1 MASHADLEAMR
12 QMMANEFMLKLNE
25 ERSRYE
31 AGMSEIRKMV
41 VDLAQ
46 TRGSGGAAAEK
57 LDHQAARILKPKE
70 WKIDGDRDV
79 LVLGAEIKAYLTGL
93 HREGEELYE
102 VNMTS
107 EIDEDLLPEHH
118 QEMSKHLGLL
128 LQTTVKGSARDVI
141 ATTPICKGLTMW
153 RKLIQFASPRT
164 AADRTAAMELIQR
177 PKSAKTEKELVGSIQ
192 SWIKLV
198 KEYETRFEAIL
209 DAVLIN
215 GVKELVPDDFYRTNL
230 RGKTWSNVWEMLR
243 AVDFILKDT
252 RVRDVST
259 LRTTPKKEE
268 QPVPMELDS
277 LRKSQAGHDWSHDEE
292 SCDDLGAMYNDSEWG
307 YRNGRWHRK
316 QSDIKGKGKGKA
328 GKGGQK
334 GGSGEFR
341 GKKPLE
347 CYNCGGIGHP
357 ARLCPTEQGKGKG
370 KGRGHGVKG
379 GSADLAEAWGEEDD
393 VHEEDDVCE
402 DLACLMSVNIE
413 QGHQPN
419 GKSVKTNALQIT
431 LDSGA
436 SANVIP
442 TSMFPDIPLQESECS
457 RKGQYWISADGTKI
471 YNEGQK
477 EVRFVTKKGRK
488 MKIMFQVGKVTK
500 PLLSAFKVAEA
511 GNEVLIK
518 KDKAEIAN
526 KKTGISID
534 LKRQNGVFVFDVET
548 ESPVF
553 KRLGA

>member
-1 MASHADLEAMR
+1 MVSQADLEAMQ
-12 QMMANEFMLKLNE
+12 QMIANEVMVKLNE
-25 ERSRYE
+25 ERARDE
-31 AGMSEIRKMV
+31 AGMGEIRKMV
-41 VDLAQ
+41 VDLVD
-46 TRGSGGAAAEK
+46 TRGRGGAAAEEK
-57 LDHQAARILKPKE
+57 LDHQAARILKPRE
-70 WKIDGDRDV
+70 WKLDGDRDV

-102 VNMTS
+102 DAMSGNL
-107 EIDEDLLPEHH
+107 DEDIMPSHH
-118 QEMSKHLGLL
+118 LEMSKHLGLL
-128 LQTTVKGSARDVI
+128 LQTTVKGSARDII

-153 RKLIQFASPRT
+153 RRLVHFASPRT
-164 AADRTAAMELIQR
+164 AADKTAAMELIQR
-177 PKSAKTEKELVGSIQ
+177 PKSAKTEKELAGLIQ

-198 KEYETRFEAIL
+198 KEYETRFEAIP

-215 GVKELVPDDFYRTNL
+215 SVKELVPDDFYRTNL
-230 RGKTWSNVWEMLR
+230 RGKTWTNVWEMLR
-243 AVDFILKDT
+243 AVDSILKDT
-252 RVRDVST
+252 RLRDVST
-259 LRTTPKKEE
+259 FRSTPKKEE

-277 LRKSQAGHDWSHDEE
+277 LRRSQGAQDWEFGEE
-292 SCDDLGAMYNDSEWG
+292 SCEDLGAIYNESDWE
-307 YRNGRWHRK
+307 YRNGRWYKKHT
-316 QSDIKGKGKGKA
+316 DGKGKGKGKA

-334 GGSGEFR
+334 GGFGEFR
-341 GKKPLE
+341 GKRPLE

-379 GSADLAEAWGEEDD
+379 GSADLAEAWSQEDD
-393 VHEEDDVCE
+393 VHDEEDACE
-402 DLACLMSVNIE
+402 DLACLMSVDAE
-413 QGHQPN
+413 QGHHKN
-419 GKSVKTNALQIT
+419 GKGLNVLRIT

-442 TSMFPDIPLQESECS
+442 TDMFPDIPLQESEGS

-477 EVRFVTKKGRK
+477 EVRFTTRKGRK

-500 PLLSAFKVAEA
+500 PLLSAFKVAEF

-526 KKTGISID
+526 RKTGASID
-534 LKRQNGVFVFDVET
+534 LRRENGVFVFEVDT

-553 KRLGA
+553 RRLGA